1 MKAPTFLL
9 LLVCCAQPAQAA
21 RAPGAAPA
29 ATTITTAAATAT
41 VPAPAGPAASSS
53 AAAAAAPRGAPAAAV
68 PQRAAAEVPAAR
80 TALPANDGP
89 RCSGDIPPQHSMA
102 LQPGKSTLLRLPE
115 AVASRSIGNPA
126 VAQAMLVAPD
136 TLYLAGVDIG
146 STNMVVQLK
155 SGKCSLVD
163 LVVGM
168 DVAGLQA
175 TLAQLMPHEKNIRVT
190 AAADALVLSGTV
202 EDGATLLNVLE
213 LAHAYVRRPVQAL
226 ASPRAPEDKAP
237 QAATVAAAP
246 AGAVPAVAGL
256 SLSRVVNLLSVTAP
270 QQVMLEVKIAEVSKT
285 LLDKLEAGVML
296 HYAGGGW
303 AATVLSNFLTG
314 TAGSRLDVG
323 KGDKRRFTLDAERK
337 DGLVR
342 ILAEPTVMAISGQEG
357 SFLAGGKIFIPVAQ
371 ERDKV
376 TLEEKEFGVG
386 LRFTPTVL
394 AGGRINLRVAPEV
407 SELSREGVGIS
418 ANGFNGGAI
427 LPLITTRRAT
437 TTVQLYDGQ
446 SFAIGGL
453 IRNTQNT
460 SVKGVPLLGELPVLG
475 ALFRST
481 DFQHDRSELL
491 FVITA
496 HLVKPLPPGQPLPT
510 GGMAPPERGE
520 LFLGARPQGAQP

>member
-1 MKAPTFLL
+1 MKTLSILALA
-9 LLVCCAQPAQAA
+9 CCVQQAL
-21 RAPGAAPA
+21 AAPA
-29 ATTITTAAATAT
+29 
-41 VPAPAGPAASSS
+41 G
-53 AAAAAAPRGAPAAAV
+53 
-68 PQRAAAEVPAAR
+68 E
-80 TALPANDGP
+80 GP
-89 RCSGDIPPQHSMA
+89 RCSGETPAQHSLA

-115 AVASRSIGNPA
+115 PVASRSIGNPG

-136 TLYLAGVDIG
+136 TLYVAGVDIG
-146 STNMVVQLK
+146 STNMVVQGK
-155 SGKCSLVD
+155 SGKCSLID

-168 DVAGLQA
+168 DVAGLKG
-175 TLAQLMPHEKNIRVT
+175 TLAELLPQEKNIRVT
-190 AAADALVLSGTV
+190 AAGDALVLSGTV
-202 EDGATLLNVLE
+202 EDGATLMHVLE
-213 LAHAYVRRPVQAL
+213 LAHAYVRRPVQPL
-226 ASPRAPEDKAP
+226 AVARAAEDKAP
-237 QAATVAAAP
+237 QSAPAAVAGAAAAP
-246 AGAVPAVAGL
+246 GAN
-256 SLSRVVNLLSVTAP
+256 LSRVVNLLAVTAP

-303 AATVLSNFLTG
+303 ATTVLSNFLSG
-314 TAGSRLDVG
+314 VAGGRLDLS
-323 KGDKRRFTLDAERK
+323 KGENKRITLDAERK

-371 ERDKV
+371 DKDKV

-394 AGGRINLRVAPEV
+394 AGGRINLKVAPEV
-407 SELSREGVGIS
+407 SELAREGIGIS
-418 ANGFNGGAI
+418 ATGFTGSAI

-460 SVKGVPLLGELPVLG
+460 SVKGLPLLGELPVLG

-496 HLVKPLPPGQPLPT
+496 HLVKPLPPGEPVLPT
-510 GGMAPPERGE
+510 GGMAPPARGE
-520 LFLGARPQGAQP
+520 LFLGARPQGGQP

>member
-1 MKAPTFLL
+1 MKTLSILTLA
-9 LLVCCAQPAQAA
+9 CCFQQAL
-21 RAPGAAPA
+21 AAPA
-29 ATTITTAAATAT
+29 
-41 VPAPAGPAASSS
+41 G
-53 AAAAAAPRGAPAAAV
+53 
-68 PQRAAAEVPAAR
+68 E
-80 TALPANDGP
+80 GP
-89 RCSGDIPPQHSMA
+89 RCSGETPAQHSLA

-115 AVASRSIGNPA
+115 PVASRSIGNPA

-146 STNMVVQLK
+146 STNMVVQGK
-155 SGKCSLVD
+155 SGKCSLID

-168 DVAGLQA
+168 DVAGLKGA
-175 TLAQLMPHEKNIRVT
+175 LAELLPQEKYIRVT
-190 AAADALVLSGTV
+190 AAGDALVLSGTV
-202 EDGATLLNVLE
+202 DDGATLVQVLE
-213 LAHAYVRRPVQAL
+213 LAQAYVRRPVQPL
-226 ASPRAPEDKAP
+226 AVARAAEEKGAQSAP
-237 QAATVAAAP
+237 AAAP
-246 AGAVPAVAGL
+246 GAPAAAAGPN
-256 SLSRVVNLLSVTAP
+256 LSRVVNLLAVTAP
-270 QQVMLEVKIAEVSKT
+270 QQVMLEVKIAEVSKN

-303 AATVLSNFLTG
+303 AATVLSNFLSG
-314 TAGSRLDVG
+314 LPGGRLDLS
-323 KGDKRRFTLDAERK
+323 KGDSKRITLDAERK

-371 ERDKV
+371 DKDKV

-394 AGGRINLRVAPEV
+394 AGGRINLKVAPEV
-407 SELSREGVGIS
+407 SELAREGIGIS
-418 ANGFNGGAI
+418 ATGFAGSAI

-460 SVKGVPLLGELPVLG
+460 TVKGLPLLGELPVLG

-496 HLVKPLPPGQPLPT
+496 HLVKPLPPGEPALPT
-510 GGMAPPERGE
+510 GSMAPPARGE
-520 LFLGARPQGAQP
+520 LFLGARPQGGQP